1 MTTINTY
8 DLTTLQLFKRLANF
22 ATKQN
27 FDNKD
32 LLSAYGRVKRHLF
45 TQDKSSEDLKQ
56 PLNALI
62 NFKDFMV
69 ESYQQREERERLFR
83 EHLSDLVIRTFE
95 ELKGTKYR
103 LNYTLA

>member
-1 MTTINTY
+1 MTSINTY

-22 ATKQN
+22 ATQQE
-27 FDNKD
+27 FEGKD
-32 LLSAYGRVKRHLF
+32 LLSAYGRVKKHLF

-62 NFKDFMV
+62 SFKNFMV
-69 ESYQQREERERLFR
+69 ESYQQREERERLFK
-83 EHLSDLVIRTFE
+83 EHLGEMLTRTFN